1 LDKGDNPVIVFCDN
15 AGCTAKVKVQCI
27 FSCED
32 IDVAYHLSENQVAVG
47 YIEPGA
53 VPTADNVVDMF
64 TISTER
70 VKLIKLRFELGLI

>member
-1 LDKGDNPVIVFCDN
+1 M
-15 AGCTAKVKVQCI
+15 
-27 FSCED
+27 
-32 IDVAYHLSENQVAVG
+32 AYHLSENQVAVG